1 MSNNEQTE
9 QPLTVKPALL
19 QAVVSR
25 SFESILQQYILNR
38 ESMYQLQYYDYKE
51 NEWTVPL
58 LLTPK
63 RASEFI
69 EDKSVK
75 KIRIKYRTF
84 EFDLDVP

>member
-1 MSNNEQTE
+1 MNNNEQTE

-25 SFESILQQYILNR
+25 SFESILQQYILNK
-38 ESMYQLQYYDYKE
+38 ESMYQLQYYDYND

-84 EFDLDVP
+84 EFDLNVP